1 MGVLAIITFVQC
13 KRGQKR
19 HHLITSSVLVQEQRE
34 GVPLDPALVTT
45 HLPAGKSK
53 GPPVMKQQEPGEE
66 AVSIQGKIPG
76 LISLNPGVV

>member
-1 MGVLAIITFVQC
+1 M
-13 KRGQKR
+13 
-19 HHLITSSVLVQEQRE
+19 LVQEQRE

-45 HLPAGKSK
+45 HLLAGKSK
-53 GPPVMKQQEPGEE
+53 GPLVMKQQEPGEE